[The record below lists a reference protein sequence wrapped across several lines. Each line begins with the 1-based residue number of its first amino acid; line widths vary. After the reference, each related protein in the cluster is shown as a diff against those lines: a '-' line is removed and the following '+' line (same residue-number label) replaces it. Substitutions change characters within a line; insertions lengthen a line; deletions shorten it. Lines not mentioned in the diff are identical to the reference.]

1 MSLET
6 KHWGLLTG
14 NPITNVAT
22 TGKELSQH
30 EQVDQE
36 ISHVLDK
43 MKQNKT
49 KFLILKIYYI
59 FMLKLLF
66 VDCVTDII
74 ES

>member
-22 TGKELSQH
+22 TGKELSQY

-36 ISHVLDK
+36 MSHVLDK
-43 MKQNKT
+43 IKQNKT

-66 VDCVTDII
+66 VDWVTDII